1 MRKLIVSLVIAVLAS
16 IVILG
21 WSISQYAQQ
30 HESKVASVT
39 TAERIQALKLA
50 GNSLAQIFD
59 DQSNA
64 QNNSQNNAQR
74 NGQTTNTNTRQ
85 SLLESWNK
93 HNQEQLSVVN
103 EASFPLPPSLRTQF
117 IRDGQLTLQSDE
129 GISLH
134 YRLPKTQQV
143 LNIQTQLMPVEEQ
156 SMDLN
161 KMYTALF
168 YTGIVIIL
176 LLWVSPLI
184 KQLLNLSKATKSFG
198 MGDLQHRIEIH
209 KSSYISEIEHEFNGM
224 ADRIQQLIDDNKLL
238 SRAVSHDLKTP
249 IARLRFGIEALEETD
264 NEKLKLKYFARL
276 NHDLNSMEELVSTLL
291 SYARLDQAN
300 IKPELEP
307 VELNSWL
314 QTKLASYS
322 MDKHKLIFTPSSNA
336 IWVHSDPMYLSMQ
349 VGNLLSN
356 AERFGQST
364 IKVQLTTT
372 EHNAILSVDDD
383 GKGIDEQE
391 AAQVIKPFVRG
402 QQSRDNAG
410 HGMGLAIV
418 NRIGH
423 WMGSPLSIHRSPEL
437 GGASMQ
443 LTFSMIDEIK

>member
-30 HESKVASVT
+30 HDSKVASVT
-39 TAERIQALKLA
+39 TSERIQALRLA
-50 GNSLAQIFD
+50 GSSFAQILD
-59 DQSNA
+59 DQL
-64 QNNSQNNAQR
+64 
-74 NGQTTNTNTRQ
+74 GYPPTNLIDT
-85 SLLESWNK
+85 WNE
-93 HNQEQLSVVN
+93 HNQEQLSLIS
-103 EASFPLPPSLRTQF
+103 EAQFPLPASLKAQF
-117 IRDGQLTLQSDE
+117 ENDGQLLLQSDE
-129 GISLH
+129 GVSLH
-134 YRLPKTQQV
+134 YRLPKTHQV
-143 LNIQTQLMPVEEQ
+143 LNIQTQLIPPEDQ
-156 SMDLN
+156 GLDLN

-168 YTGIVIIL
+168 YTGIVVIL

-198 MGDLQHRIEIH
+198 MGNLQHRIKIQ
-209 KSSYISEIEHEFNGM
+209 KSSYISEIEQEFNGM
-224 ADRIQQLIDDNKLL
+224 ADRIQQLVDDNKLL

-264 NEKLKLKYFARL
+264 NEKLKLKYFSRL

-307 VELNSWL
+307 IELNSWL

-322 MDKHKLIFTPSSNA
+322 MDKHNLIFNPDA
-336 IWVHSDPMYLSMQ
+336 DPIWVQSDPMYLSMQ

-364 IKVQLTTT
+364 IKVQITTT
-372 EHNAILSVDDD
+372 EHTVILSVDDD

-402 QQSRDNAG
+402 QQSRGNAG

-423 WMGSPLSIHRSPEL
+423 WMGSPLTIHRSKEL
-437 GGASMQ
+437 GGASMR
-443 LTFSMIDEIK
+443 LTFLINNNS